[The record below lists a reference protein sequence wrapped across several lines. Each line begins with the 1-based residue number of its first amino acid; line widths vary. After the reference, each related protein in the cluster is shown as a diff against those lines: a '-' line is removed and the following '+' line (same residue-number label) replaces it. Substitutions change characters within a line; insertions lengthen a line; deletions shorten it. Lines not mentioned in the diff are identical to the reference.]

1 MSKSKYVIIATLLLV
16 RTGRGGSRGCVG
28 HRRVAAR
35 YARARPLS
43 KPPEGALSS
52 RASVYG

>member
-1 MSKSKYVIIATLLLV
+1 VGHHRNPPPQS
-16 RTGRGGSRGCVG
+16 GREPGCVA

-43 KPPEGALSS
+43 KPPRGAYLVAKIPVIDLG
-52 RASVYG
+52 RYLG